1 MFIDKEKKFDKKG
14 NYFKKK
20 TFPALPTVSFTR
32 YFLNILTVGRIHKN
46 KSTCSSASL
55 SVYYSTVFSCI
66 QIKPTHIQQTVEHFK
81 ILLKIAPRL
90 PL

>member
-14 NYFKKK
+14 NYLKKK

-55 SVYYSTVFSCI
+55 SVYYYVKPLISLKNIHTFTYKGFDFSDG
-66 QIKPTHIQQTVEHFK
+66 QN
-81 ILLKIAPRL
+81 LLKSNEF
-90 PL
+90 